1 MYDKSHSCPLVTGY
15 FTAYHFLENG
25 NFPIHCSENCMS
37 QSEELFSN
45 SNATIRVSAL
55 AYAAACNLSR
65 MLNVWLVVSVIPDL
79 LVSESVQCMLEV

>member
-1 MYDKSHSCPLVTGY
+1 
-15 FTAYHFLENG
+15 
-25 NFPIHCSENCMS
+25 MS